1 MSKLEKSLDL
11 ERSAREVSESGVA
24 AKVKEAEV
32 QKEAELG
39 QKIQDAED
47 RAVEAEG
54 KVSGLEEKIADL
66 KKQLETREAPEVV
79 IANFQKSSAYADALA
94 KAAAAEVMRCWNVAE
109 RHIKSDPTA
118 NAQSFVDLYIEGKNK
133 IAAGKGEPE
142 PYDGPSP
149 SFLPPINPDQG
160 ADSDSS
166 TESDPP
172 ADDHPAN

>member
-1 MSKLEKSLDL
+1 MSELKKEREFSAKTLGQVSKLEKSLDL

-79 IANFQKSSAYADALA
+79 ITNFQKSSAYADALA

-118 NAQSFVDLYIEGKNK
+118 NAQSFVDLYIEAKKKNCC
-133 IAAGKGEPE
+133 G
-142 PYDGPSP
+142 
-149 SFLPPINPDQG
+149 QG
-160 ADSDSS
+160 GTRAL
-166 TESDPP
+166 
-172 ADDHPAN
+172 